1 VILLSASNK
10 HREWYV
16 LDILFFVDLSLTDAE
31 SPDDS
36 SISLCLQL
44 LDQGRGEL
52 LEASRVFC

>member
-31 SPDDS
+31 SPDTS

-44 LDQGRGEL
+44 LDHGRGEFF
-52 LEASRVFC
+52 EASRVFW